1 MVTNINQAYRCSTI
15 TLTVSVLLPKD
26 VKVTISVNRDA
37 QTLYNYMNRDAQ
49 TLYNYM
55 NRDVQILYNYMNRD
69 AQTFYN
75 YFVSLHNKS
84 TRTKKTYLH

>member
-37 QTLYNYMNRDAQ
+37 QTLYNH
-49 TLYNYM
+49 
-55 NRDVQILYNYMNRD
+55 MNRD

-75 YFVSLHNKS
+75 YFVSPHNKS
-84 TRTKKTYLH
+84 TRTKKRISTKKKSGKKEVIKTNLTKH